1 MILLSSGSS
10 QHSFLRLTPDQV
22 APMLTRL
29 RVGFLF
35 HLFKLTCLFSTL
47 MITTTNKLPIKVH
60 LCTSVADVQCCFSLT
75 QIYLFIVCL
84 PISDTSLQQFFM
96 AETFSTSLFWHSLS
110 AHSFHHLLTLS
121 LFVHAIDPFHWLSLP
136 DTLTH
141 FSPHILFTKSSSLIF
156 HWSDLEIPAPGSEDQ
171 LCDTPSEVV
180 SGPRLTLTL
189 RGPNLPGIPDVDV
202 PITKK
207 SSTIFTAVQTLVHAA
222 NFPSRQER
230 LRRIWEPT
238 YT

>member
-1 MILLSSGSS
+1 MCHSPTASIQDGHLLSTYGIHFFPHRDLLVHGVTEKSS
-10 QHSFLRLTPDQV
+10 RAHNQNDFLL
-22 APMLTRL
+22 
-29 RVGFLF
+29 
-35 HLFKLTCLFSTL
+35 HL
-47 MITTTNKLPIKVH
+47 
-60 LCTSVADVQCCFSLT
+60 
-75 QIYLFIVCL
+75 IYLVDKV
-84 PISDTSLQQFFM
+84 SN
-96 AETFSTSLFWHSLS
+96 FS
-110 AHSFHHLLTLS
+110 
-121 LFVHAIDPFHWLSLP
+121 
-136 DTLTH
+136 
-141 FSPHILFTKSSSLIF
+141 
-156 HWSDLEIPAPGSEDQ
+156 WSDLEIPAPGSEDQ